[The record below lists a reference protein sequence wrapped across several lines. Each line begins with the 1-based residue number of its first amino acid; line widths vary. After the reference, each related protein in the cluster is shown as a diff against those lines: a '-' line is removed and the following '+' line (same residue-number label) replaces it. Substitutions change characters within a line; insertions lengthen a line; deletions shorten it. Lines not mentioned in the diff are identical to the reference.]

1 MPAAHT
7 AQAEAPAAPLKEP
20 LGQGAQ
26 EELAADAEKLPA
38 AQAEADVA
46 PADATYVPASASM
59 QVGVAD
65 FLANVPVAHSVQGSK
80 LPSRGCCEPGLQ
92 A

>member
-46 PADATYVPASASM
+46 PVALTYEPAAASLQEVAADSA
-59 QVGVAD
+59 
-65 FLANVPVAHSVQGSK
+65 ANVPVAHSVQGSK